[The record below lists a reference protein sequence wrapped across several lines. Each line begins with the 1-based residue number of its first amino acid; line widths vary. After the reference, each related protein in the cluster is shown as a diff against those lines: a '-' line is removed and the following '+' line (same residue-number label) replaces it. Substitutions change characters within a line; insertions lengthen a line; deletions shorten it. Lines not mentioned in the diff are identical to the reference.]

1 METITKRHPIRGF
14 LYGILLG
21 LGLMLLVVG
30 QGIAALGTWPPF
42 IVLIAGIVIGTLW
55 GTFGPAKGPKG
66 PPPAGATVVDDEP
79 APEPEP
85 VAVAAEAA
93 VGEAPGGDDVAS
105 ATEAAAD
112 EIADAADAGGDDD
125 EV

>member
-30 QGIAALGTWPPF
+30 QGIAALGTYPPF
-42 IVLIAGIVIGTLW
+42 IVLIVGIVLGTLW
-55 GTFGPAKGPKG
+55 GTYGPAKAPKG
-66 PPPAGATVVDDEP
+66 PPPAGATVVDDAP

-85 VAVAAEAA
+85 AAVAA
-93 VGEAPGGDDVAS
+93 
-105 ATEAAAD
+105 TMAD
-112 EIADAADAGGDDD
+112 EADAPEAETEAGGD
-125 EV
+125 EPET